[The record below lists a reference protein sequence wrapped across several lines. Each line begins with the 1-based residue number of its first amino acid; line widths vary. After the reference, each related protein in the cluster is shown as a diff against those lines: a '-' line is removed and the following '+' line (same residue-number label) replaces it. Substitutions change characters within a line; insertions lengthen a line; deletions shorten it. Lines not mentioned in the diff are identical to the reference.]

1 MTGTEQLTAAIT
13 RVRTYN
19 ERTLSPL
26 GSELNVAFEIVCAA
40 AETLLEL
47 MDSPARIEWCDQHG
61 RPHEFCQLID
71 AASCQPRVRAVGP
84 EVALWTT

>member
-1 MTGTEQLTAAIT
+1 MNASEQLTAAID
-13 RVRTYN
+13 RVRN
-19 ERTLSPL
+19 SNRVALSMPL
-26 GSELNVAFEIVCAA
+26 EVVCAA

-47 MDSPARIEWCDQHG
+47 MDSHARIEWCDHHG

-71 AASCQPRVRAVGP
+71 SASCVPRVRAVGP

>member
-1 MTGTEQLTAAIT
+1 MVTGAEQLGAAIT
-13 RVRTYN
+13 RVRN
-19 ERTLSPL
+19 ANQARLMSVSGEM
-26 GSELNVAFEIVCAA
+26 VCAA

-71 AASCQPRVRAVGP
+71 AASCVPRVRAVGP

>member
-1 MTGTEQLTAAIT
+1 MVTASEQLGAAIT
-13 RVRTYN
+13 RVRN
-19 ERTLSPL
+19 ANQARLMSVSVEM
-26 GSELNVAFEIVCAA
+26 VCAA

-47 MDSPARIEWCDQHG
+47 MDSPARIEWCDHHG

-71 AASCQPRVRAVGP
+71 ASSCQPRVRAVGP